1 MVAVLAL
8 AAFSQQADP
17 NSQAW
22 LSALRTVARVERAS
36 LCVDVDESVRPAAL
50 LYERPDGE
58 RGLDRV
64 AVALGRSRSVVEGV
78 QVFSRRLDADGMSR
92 YTAHEH
98 AMGFLKSLGVTETSR
113 LSQGTLDFSSLPS
126 PVQARLRYAIAT
138 LGNGLGDSML
148 AQYPDRIGM
157 RLVFEP
163 VATVRAQTNDGTVT
177 LMLLPEKTP
186 VPVPPATQVRAVDPL
201 GRPLDGALDFQDGSI
216 LSLREIMDRAEI
228 TFGKAFSYDRR
239 LSQTRYFVSGT
250 FTEPRFL
257 KVIEAVTLPMPV
269 EPLYPFVPVDF
280 SDDKLNLVTMA
291 FAPLAE
297 QKIGVGDLTYNDLIH
312 GKVTTFQFI
321 YGPRPPRPVQVFMAQ
336 YRIEMTDEVQVSG
349 DLYLAIA
356 APGLALLDTGELD
369 AIGRPVP
376 YSVPHFLKIAF

>member
-1 MVAVLAL
+1 MVAVLVL
-8 AAFSQQADP
+8 AALSQQADP

-22 LSALRTVARVERAS
+22 LSVLRTVARVERAS
-36 LCVDVDESVRPAAL
+36 LCVDVDESDRPAAL

-78 QVFSRRLDADGMSR
+78 HVFGRRMVTDDLRRFS
-92 YTAHEH
+92 AHEH

-113 LSQGTLDFSSLPS
+113 LSQGTLEFSSLPS
-126 PVQARLRYAIAT
+126 SLQARLRYAIAT
-138 LGNGLGDSML
+138 LGSGLGDSML

-163 VATVRAQTNDGTVT
+163 VATVKAQTNDGIVT
-177 LMLLPEKTP
+177 LMLLPERTP
-186 VPVPPATQVRAVDPL
+186 VPVPLATQIRDLDPL
-201 GRPLDGALDFQDGSI
+201 GRPMDGALDFEDGSI
-216 LSLREIMDRAEI
+216 LNLQEIMDRAEI

-239 LSQTRYFVSGT
+239 LSQTRYFVSGA
-250 FTEPRFL
+250 FTESRLL
-257 KVIEAVTLPMPV
+257 KVIEAVTAPMPV
-269 EPLYPFVPVDF
+269 EPLYPFVAADF
-280 SDDKLNLVTMA
+280 ADDKLNLVTMA

-321 YGPRPPRPVQVFMAQ
+321 FGPRPPRPVQVFMAR

-349 DLYLAIA
+349 DLYLAIS
-356 APGLALLDTGELD
+356 APGLASLDSGERD

-376 YSVPHFLKIAF
+376 YSVPHFLKIGF